1 MSCKLLTSGRCHT
14 GSFTLEA
21 LLLIFRLGCS
31 VMVNTLNSRRFTRT
45 LYQILTA
52 VLVQTPQDARV
63 PGSKALLKSRKLQ
76 KLLRRQ
82 KFPGGASTTATPFDA
97 PANNPPQRM
106 SESRSLVEA
115 VSEGLTRKASERN
128 VLSRKASAASVLPTT
143 ASEKTLLSRKASA
156 PSVLSRVRGAPA
168 GSQSPLEIVVDRR

>member
-1 MSCKLLTSGRCHT
+1 
-14 GSFTLEA
+14 
-21 LLLIFRLGCS
+21 
-31 VMVNTLNSRRFTRT
+31 
-45 LYQILTA
+45 
-52 VLVQTPQDARV
+52 V

-82 KFPGGASTTATPFDA
+82 KSPGGASTTALPFDA
-97 PANNPPQRM
+97 PANDPPRRM

-168 GSQSPLEIVVDRR
+168 GSQSPLEIIVDRR